1 MAEAARLAVPYPET
15 GVVEKD
21 TLAEQ
26 SRALADLLPE
36 RPVVVGGCC
45 CAHVGAVTGLA
56 RRHARLGVVWLD
68 AHGDLN
74 TPQTS
79 PSGNEWGMPL
89 RALIDDGTVAQLT
102 ATWLASVWGQDPA
115 KVPYL
120 PLPAP
125 QPGG

>member
-1 MAEAARLAVPYPET
+1 MAIGPGYECHACGRSFAAGLVRVPRAWGSAGEAMAEAARLAVPYPET

-79 PSGNEWGMPL
+79 PSGN
-89 RALIDDGTVAQLT
+89 
-102 ATWLASVWGQDPA
+102 
-115 KVPYL
+115 
-120 PLPAP
+120 
-125 QPGG
+125 